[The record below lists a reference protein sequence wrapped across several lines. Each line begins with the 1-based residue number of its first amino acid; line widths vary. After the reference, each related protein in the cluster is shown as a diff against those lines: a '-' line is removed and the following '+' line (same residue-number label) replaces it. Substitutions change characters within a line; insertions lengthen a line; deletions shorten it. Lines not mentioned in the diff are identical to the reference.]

1 MEQMEN
7 KASAESIVDLV
18 VTTTDGLTISN
29 SQDLQNATNFIKDIR
44 EKREMIEHHYEPMV
58 KAAKK
63 AYDIAKE
70 ERDRYVK
77 PLKQCEDNVKQ
88 IMNDYNNKMLQL
100 EKLEKQ
106 RKLDE
111 LAQAIREGDA
121 ETATTMLTQ
130 SSVDD
135 IRPKEKVNNMS
146 TRKKVKIEVQDIAKV
161 PAIYKNVPLLELSKF
176 GEQWLLNC
184 YKKNPDLKIE
194 GLEFVEEVTTVI
206 R

>member
-1 MEQMEN
+1 MEQSN
-7 KASAESIVDLV
+7 DQIVDMV
-18 VTTTDGLTISN
+18 VATTEGMTISN
-29 SQDLQNATNFIKDIR
+29 AQDLQNATHFIKNIR

-77 PLKQCEDNVKQ
+77 PLKQCEDNVKR

-100 EKLEKQ
+100 GKLEKQ
-106 RKLDE
+106 KKLDE

-135 IRPKEKVNNMS
+135 IRPKEKINNMS
-146 TRKKVKIEVQDIAKV
+146 TRKKVKIEVQDITKV
-161 PAIYKNVPLLELSKF
+161 PAIYKNMPLLELSKF

>member
-1 MEQMEN
+1 MEQSN
-7 KASAESIVDLV
+7 SQIVEMV
-18 VTTTDGLTISN
+18 VATTEGLTISN
-29 SQDLQNATNFIKDIR
+29 AQDLQNATNFIKNIR

-58 KAAKK
+58 KSAKK

-70 ERDRYVK
+70 ERDKYVK
-77 PLKQCEDNVKQ
+77 PLKQCEDNVKK

-135 IRPKEKVNNMS
+135 IRPKEKVSNMS
-146 TRKKVKIEVQDIAKV
+146 TRKKVKIEVKDITKV
-161 PAIYKNVPLLELSKF
+161 PAKFRDVPLLELSKF

-184 YKKNPDLKIE
+184 HKKEPDLKIE

>member
-1 MEQMEN
+1 MSWTAN
-7 KASAESIVDLV
+7 A
-18 VTTTDGLTISN
+18 
-29 SQDLQNATNFIKDIR
+29 QDLQNATNFIKNIR

-130 SSVDD
+130 SSADD
-135 IRPKEKVNNMS
+135 IMPKEKVSNMS
-146 TRKKVKIEVQDIAKV
+146 TRKKVKIEVKDISKV

-184 YKKNPDLKIE
+184 YKKEPDLKIE
-194 GLEFVEEVTTVI
+194 VLEFVEEVTTVI

>member
-1 MEQMEN
+1 MEEMES
-7 KASAESIVDLV
+7 KASADYVVDLV
-18 VTTTDGLTISN
+18 VTTTEGLTISN
-29 SQDLQNATNFIKDIR
+29 AQDLQNATNFIKDIR

-63 AYDIAKE
+63 AYDTAKA
-70 ERDRYVK
+70 ERDKYVK
-77 PLKQCEDNVKQ
+77 PLKQCEDNVKK

-100 EKLEKQ
+100 ERLEKQ
-106 RKLDE
+106 KKLDE

-135 IRPKEKVNNMS
+135 IMPKEKVNNMS
-146 TRKKVKIEVQDIAKV
+146 TRKKVRVEVTDIAKIPV
-161 PAIYKNVPLLELSKF
+161 KFRDVPLLELSKF

-184 YKKNPDLKIE
+184 YKKEPNLKVDGI
-194 GLEFVEEVTTVI
+194 EFVEEVTTVI